1 MSKKNR
7 QVTHIK
13 IFVASPEDA
22 LKERKKVKE
31 AVERCSKAEL
41 FPGYKFEALDWHDT
55 PGAIDPACEKNDGET
70 HIINRTLRDCDLLL
84 VVFKKSL
91 GTPYVNQE
99 TGAEYPCATLAEL
112 HYHAQ
117 LRKKARIYFLDKKKK
132 VFDQYR
138 ELLHTKAYE
147 CSGLYK
153 EFSSKE
159 FGNRLDHEV
168 QTFFKEYVDNIQQ
181 DKEEAQVLLNPPTP
195 EPLRHPQWREQTA
208 DSKFFENFN
217 NLSDAA
223 VELICAALDANDLI
237 YKKHYGVVLNHK
249 TNDLPYFSDI
259 DAEDR
264 PSDYDIL
271 DELVRWKL
279 LAYDFE
285 NSYRVT
291 DYAKTQRELL
301 VERDD
306 KRVIK
311 SVLGPVRFC
320 LQQVR
325 TVGDVIECELFD
337 PNEMPMINIYQATAE
352 ERKFIGGSRQY
363 TSEGISHIATFM
375 RRNGL
380 VDDWYLK
387 SSREE
392 RGFIR
397 CGFSGAPLKF
407 PKWEGDKGPLNCNW
421 IEATLT
427 ERGARIAKF
436 FH

>member
-1 MSKKNR
+1 MSEEKPK
-7 QVTHIK
+7 VTIVK

-22 LKERKKVKE
+22 LEERNKVKDS
-31 AVERCSKAEL
+31 VKRCSDF
-41 FPGYKFEALDWHDT
+41 FPGYKYEARDWHDT
-55 PGAIDPACEKNDGET
+55 PGLVENVQNKNDGET
-70 HIINRTLRDCDLLL
+70 HIINQTLRECDLL
-84 VVFKKSL
+84 VVLFKESL
-91 GTPYVNQE
+91 GSPYCNQE
-99 TGAEYPCATLAEL
+99 TGDKYPCATLAEL
-112 HYHAQ
+112 HYHVK
-117 LRKKARIYFLDKKKK
+117 LGKKARIYFLDQKSKT
-132 VFDQYR
+132 FDDYR
-138 ELLHTKAYE
+138 AAIHQGKYE

-153 EFSSKE
+153 ELPLSE
-159 FGNRLDHEV
+159 FEKQLDYEMI
-168 QTFFKEYVDNIQQ
+168 TFFQQHQAVIQK
-181 DKEEAQVLLNPPTP
+181 DKEETQMLL
-195 EPLRHPQWREQTA
+195 EPLAQAPLRRPQWREQTA

-249 TNDLPYFSDI
+249 TSDLPYFSDI

-285 NSYRVT
+285 NCYRVT